1 MMKLPLSLAAGLCLL
16 AKPVWAQNAPASF
29 ADLVEQL
36 QPAVVNISTTHMPS
50 DNEDVDDGLG
60 IISPNPQIQN
70 YFAPHNPQQV
80 SLGSGFVVD
89 ETGYIVTNHHVIDKA
104 QEINV
109 TLADERQLAAE
120 IVGSDVKT
128 DLALIRVKTAEKL
141 PTVKLGNS
149 DKIRAG
155 DWIIAIG
162 NPFGLGGSVTA
173 GIISAKSRDIEAGA
187 YDNFIQTDASI
198 NQGSSGGPMFNMNG
212 EVIGINSA
220 IYSTSGGSMGI
231 GFATPINLAK
241 FVIEQLK
248 SKGKVDRGWLGIKI
262 QDADNGIVVTSV
274 AEDSPAKLADIE
286 AGDVII
292 SLNEQKITDPKQ
304 FSRQIAETSEGSKIT
319 LKTLRNQ
326 QPLIKNR
333 VVKKIPDL
341 PLVKPTTPQQTND
354 DNNLLGMEMA
364 ELTPELIERYQ
375 LEKDSNGV
383 VVMAVKSGSDAEIK
397 GIKPGDLIAAIDKK
411 KVWDINDVR
420 AAVDDAKQ
428 ENNRQV
434 LLMINNHNVPQY
446 AVVKP

>member
-1 MMKLPLSLAAGLCLL
+1 MKLPLSLAAGLCLL

-326 QPLIKNR
+326 QPQIKNL
-333 VVKKIPDL
+333 VVKKMPDL
-341 PLVKPTTPQQTND
+341 PLVKPTTPPQTND

>member
-1 MMKLPLSLAAGLCLL
+1 MKLPLSLAAGLCLL

-162 NPFGLGGSVTA
+162 NPFGLGGSVSA

-326 QPLIKNR
+326 QPQIKNL
-333 VVKKIPDL
+333 VVKKMPDL
-341 PLVKPTTPQQTND
+341 PLVKPTTPPQTTD

-383 VVMAVKSGSDAEIK
+383 VVVAVKSGSDAEIK

>member
-16 AKPVWAQNAPASF
+16 AKPVGAQNAPASF

-326 QPLIKNR
+326 QPQIKNL
-333 VVKKIPDL
+333 VVKKMPDL
-341 PLVKPTTPQQTND
+341 PLVKPTTPPQTND

-383 VVMAVKSGSDAEIK
+383 VVVAVKSGSDAEIK

>member
-1 MMKLPLSLAAGLCLL
+1 MKLPLSLAAGLCLL

-326 QPLIKNR
+326 QLQIKNL
-333 VVKKIPDL
+333 VVKKMPDL
-341 PLVKPTTPQQTND
+341 PLVKPTTPPQTND

-383 VVMAVKSGSDAEIK
+383 VVVAVKSGSDAEIK

>member
-1 MMKLPLSLAAGLCLL
+1 MKLPLSLAAGLCLL

-326 QPLIKNR
+326 QPQIKNL
-333 VVKKIPDL
+333 VVKKMPDL

>member
-326 QPLIKNR
+326 QPQIKNL
-333 VVKKIPDL
+333 VVKKMPDL
-341 PLVKPTTPQQTND
+341 PLVKPTTPPQTND

-375 LEKDSNGV
+375 LEKESSGV
-383 VVMAVKSGSDAEIK
+383 VVVAVKSGSDAEIK

>member
-1 MMKLPLSLAAGLCLL
+1 MKLPLSLAAGLCLL

-304 FSRQIAETSEGSKIT
+304 FSRQIAETSE
-319 LKTLRNQ
+319 
-326 QPLIKNR
+326 
-333 VVKKIPDL
+333 
-341 PLVKPTTPQQTND
+341 
-354 DNNLLGMEMA
+354 
-364 ELTPELIERYQ
+364 
-375 LEKDSNGV
+375 
-383 VVMAVKSGSDAEIK
+383 
-397 GIKPGDLIAAIDKK
+397 
-411 KVWDINDVR
+411 
-420 AAVDDAKQ
+420 
-428 ENNRQV
+428 
-434 LLMINNHNVPQY
+434 
-446 AVVKP
+446 

>member
-1 MMKLPLSLAAGLCLL
+1 MKLPLSLAAGLCLL

-326 QPLIKNR
+326 QPQIKNL
-333 VVKKIPDL
+333 VVKKMPDL
-341 PLVKPTTPQQTND
+341 PLVKPTTPPQTND

-375 LEKDSNGV
+375 LEKESSGV
-383 VVMAVKSGSDAEIK
+383 VVVAVKSGSDAEIK

>member
-16 AKPVWAQNAPASF
+16 AKPVEAQNAPASF

-162 NPFGLGGSVTA
+162 NPFGLGGSVSA

-241 FVIEQLK
+241 FVIAQLK

-326 QPLIKNR
+326 QPQIKNL
-333 VVKKIPDL
+333 VVKKMPDL
-341 PLVKPTTPQQTND
+341 PLVKPTTPPQTND

-383 VVMAVKSGSDAEIK
+383 VVVAVKSGSDAEIK

>member
-326 QPLIKNR
+326 QPQIKNL
-333 VVKKIPDL
+333 VVKKMPDL
-341 PLVKPTTPQQTND
+341 PLVKPTTPPQTND